1 MSFAALLLLLLGLGI
16 LQSDDLDVTG
26 QGFDLLFG
34 GIAWKILNKERS
46 VVELLR
52 VFGLFGLI
60 TVGLL
65 FSSWLFLLLGGFW
78 LLLVLLLLLLRLF
91 DRLFLS
97 WRLYSGSFLRWW
109 SCLLVLRLFLLVVV
123 IVIILI
129 IVVLIVIIFIVIVVL
144 KIVE

>member
-1 MSFAALLLLLLGLGI
+1 MSFAALLLLLLGLSI
-16 LQSDDLDVTG
+16 LQSDDLDVAR

-34 GIAWKILNKERS
+34 GIARKVLYKERS

-65 FSSWLFLLLGGFW
+65 FSSWLFLLLSGLW
-78 LLLVLLLLLLRLF
+78 LLLLLLRLLLWLL
-91 DRLFLS
+91 DRLFLG
-97 WRLYSGSFLRWW
+97 WRLYNGGFLRWW
-109 SCLLVLRLFLLVVV
+109 SCLLVLRLFLIVVV
-123 IVIILI
+123 IVVILI

>member
-16 LQSDDLDVTG
+16 LQSDDLDVAR
-26 QGFDLLFG
+26 QGFNLLFG
-34 GIAWKILNKERS
+34 GIAWKVLNKERS

-65 FSSWLFLLLGGFW
+65 FSSWLFLLLSGFW
-78 LLLVLLLLLLRLF
+78 LLLVLLLLLFRLF
-91 DRLFLS
+91 DHLFLS
-97 WRLYSGSFLRWW
+97 WRLYSGFLRWW
-109 SCLLVLRLFLLVVV
+109 SCLLVLRLFLVVV
-123 IVIILI
+123 ILI

-144 KIVE
+144 KIV